1 GKTMLA
7 KRIPS
12 VLPEMSF
19 EEALQTTRIH
29 SAVGMLPEGQALISA
44 RPFRSPH
51 HTLSDVAMIGGGTIP
66 KPGEVSMTHNGVL
79 FLDELPEFK
88 RNVLEVLRQP
98 LEDGQVTISRA
109 MSSITYPSSIMLVCA
124 MNPCPCGYLGDER
137 HQCTCMPAQIQRYRQ
152 RVSGPLM
159 DRIDIHIE
167 VPAVQYKDLSDKYSG
182 ETSAEIRIRLQNARE
197 LQNQRFTGSKIYSN
211 AKMRSQHISR
221 YCLLQ
226 PDAQSMIEMAMQK
239 LGLSARA
246 YTRILKVSRTIA
258 DLADS
263 EDISAEHVAEAI
275 QYRTLDRGY
284 A

>member
-1 GKTMLA
+1 MVSNVYRKECSLFA
-7 KRIPS
+7 YCFAWISLRLSS
-12 VLPEMSF
+12 V
-19 EEALQTTRIH
+19 
-29 SAVGMLPEGQALISA
+29 
-44 RPFRSPH
+44 
-51 HTLSDVAMIGGGTIP
+51 
-66 KPGEVSMTHNGVL
+66 
-79 FLDELPEFK
+79 
-88 RNVLEVLRQP
+88 
-98 LEDGQVTISRA
+98 
-109 MSSITYPSSIMLVCA
+109 
-124 MNPCPCGYLGDER
+124 
-137 HQCTCMPAQIQRYRQ
+137 
-152 RVSGPLM
+152 
-159 DRIDIHIE
+159 
-167 VPAVQYKDLSDKYSG
+167 
-182 ETSAEIRIRLQNARE
+182 EIRIRLQNARE